1 MRAVA
6 ILEKLPSSCLR
17 SPKSWIRFERPTD
30 QALLAEKEILMETKM
45 CIEDFVR
52 QVLTPAISKLSPE
65 EKREFREAWLAHC
78 DRSSLSLTGDDVR
91 WLRRIRIN
99 PSGD

>member
-1 MRAVA
+1 
-6 ILEKLPSSCLR
+6 
-17 SPKSWIRFERPTD
+17 
-30 QALLAEKEILMETKM
+30 METKM

-65 EKREFREAWLAHC
+65 EKAEVRAGWLAAY
-78 DRSSLSLTGDDVR
+78 DRTALRLTGDDVR
-91 WLRRIRIN
+91 WLRRIRID